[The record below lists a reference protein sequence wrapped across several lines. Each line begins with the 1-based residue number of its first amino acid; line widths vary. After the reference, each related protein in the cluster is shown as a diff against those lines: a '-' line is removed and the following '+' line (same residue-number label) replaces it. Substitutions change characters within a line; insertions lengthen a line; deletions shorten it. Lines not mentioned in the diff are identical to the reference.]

1 MQRRSV
7 RLLAVTLIG
16 LMALTGCGKKG
27 RGSSSHGGG
36 GLGGF
41 SSGGSGGDS
50 PASDPSGLPSGVPT
64 DLPSGISSGGSSYSP
79 GYPTPSSSYSYSPPA
94 TYNPDASTETSG
106 SNCRYDQSTGQFKY
120 DVKVTN
126 TDPSRSFRYS
136 VSVSWNEYVGDG
148 LLGYDSTYVTV
159 LPGQS
164 ETFTAS
170 DSYTITKRTEYQC
183 QVSSA
188 SKSPAS

>member
-27 RGSSSHGGG
+27 RSHGGG
-36 GLGGF
+36 GFGGLG
-41 SSGGSGGDS
+41 SGGSGGDS

-64 DLPSGISSGGSSYSP
+64 DLPSGVPSYTP
-79 GYPTPSSSYSYSPPA
+79 GYPTPSSSYSYSAPS
-94 TYNPDASTETSG
+94 TYNPDATTETSG

-120 DVKVTN
+120 DVRVTN
-126 TDPSRSFRYS
+126 TDSSRSFRYS
-136 VSVSWNEYVGDG
+136 VSVSWNEYGDDG
-148 LLGYDSTYVTV
+148 LLGYDSQYVTV

-164 ETFTAS
+164 ETITATAN
-170 DSYTITKRTEYQC
+170 YTITKRTQYTC
-183 QVSSA
+183 QVSMA
-188 SKSPAS
+188 SKSPTS